1 MYEMEGADDID
12 PLFLVPDKPKAEK
25 EDEDHGEPDPES

>member
-12 PLFLVPDKPKAEK
+12 PLFLLPDKPKAE
-25 EDEDHGEPDPES
+25 EDDENHGEPDPES